1 MILATQR
8 EVSSTGQLAAL
19 TANDVHRQSLRGT
32 FLEAV
37 EVIACCQTRQVRIVT
52 SEGGEGKLLQ
62 TVSAYTSAGKK
73 EQIRSNSSM
82 PLPEIELDT

>member
-1 MILATQR
+1 MLLATQR
-8 EVSSTGQLAAL
+8 EVSSTGQLI
-19 TANDVHRQSLRGT
+19 RGT
-32 FLEAV
+32 SLEAV

-73 EQIRSNSSM
+73 RANKEQQQHAPTR
-82 PLPEIELDT
+82 D